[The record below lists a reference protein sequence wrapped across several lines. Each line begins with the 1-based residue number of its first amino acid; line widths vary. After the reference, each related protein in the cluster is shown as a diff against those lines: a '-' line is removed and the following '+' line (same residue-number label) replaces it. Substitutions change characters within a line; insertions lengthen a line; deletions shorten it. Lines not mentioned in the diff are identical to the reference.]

1 MWFLI
6 SLVYYLASTTTSVR
20 STPVINFN
28 DVIIPNPQQG
38 PELGGGLGPIGSTR
52 REPGQPVYSTLH
64 DDDYPTDTEE
74 EERSDMVELL
84 NRYAPVFKLS
94 YVVFV
99 DVAPLRWYAYWVEG
113 MVG

>member
-1 MWFLI
+1 MWFHIFAI
-6 SLVYYLASTTTSVR
+6 SFLASTTTVT
-20 STPVINFN
+20 STPVINFNFN

-64 DDDYPTDTEE
+64 DDDFPTDTEE

-94 YVVFV
+94 YVLTPFSTVV
-99 DVAPLRWYAYWVEG
+99 
-113 MVG
+113 